1 MNWTRIAAGAIA
13 QIEGRAIGTIAREAG
28 APVCKGAGVDLLC
41 GIGQSFHQLSE
52 IGELRLGALDSMV
65 SVRAALRTG
74 GGERD
79 RPRRPIRR
87 RNFDLLKQSRYIAP
101 LLFYFFLTTSRSS

>member
-1 MNWTRIAAGAIA
+1 MLNWTRIAARAIA

-41 GIGQSFHQLSE
+41 GTGQSFHQLSE
-52 IGELRLGALDSMV
+52 IWELRLGALDSMV

-74 GGERD
+74 GASGIGLAVRSEGG
-79 RPRRPIRR
+79 I
-87 RNFDLLKQSRYIAP
+87 
-101 LLFYFFLTTSRSS
+101 LTC